1 MGWGG
6 HINRI
11 NMEKKQV
18 FQNAK
23 WIVACKIAQSLLQ
36 LVVGMLCA
44 RYLGPS
50 NYGLIGYAT
59 SVTAFFLPVMK
70 LGFDATLVSELI
82 QEPEKEGEILGTSL
96 IFNVISS
103 LLCMAGV
110 FAFVWTM
117 NAGETIVI
125 LVCVLYSLSMVC
137 AALEM
142 IQYWFQYKLL
152 SKYSSVV
159 MLVAYVLVSAYR
171 VGLLVFQKNVY
182 WFALTNAIDYGMI
195 GISLLVL
202 YHKLGEQRLAFCF
215 DRGLKMLN
223 RSKYYILASM
233 MIVVI
238 QNTDRIM
245 ITMMVSEAEN
255 GYYSA
260 AITCATLAQFVYT
273 AIIDSFRPMILA
285 ERKKDRAVFE
295 NSIAGLFSII
305 VYVSAAQSVVFI
317 VCAELIIKILY
328 GAAYAAAVP
337 ILRILMCYI
346 IFSQMGTVRN
356 VWILAE
362 EKQRYLPWIN
372 LCGALLNI
380 MLNIFFIPLWGACG
394 AAFASLITQFV
405 ANFVL
410 GFVFKPLRKNNE
422 LLLRGINPVF
432 FKRESLMMLRDYLKK
447 SKRQ

>member
-1 MGWGG
+1 
-6 HINRI
+6 
-11 NMEKKQV
+11 MEKKQV
-18 FQNAK
+18 FHNAK

-82 QEPEKEGEILGTSL
+82 REPEKEGEILGTSL
-96 IFNVISS
+96 AFNLLSS

-117 NAGETIVI
+117 NAGEWIVI

-142 IQYWFQYKLL
+142 SQYWFQYKLL

-171 VGLLVFQKNVY
+171 ICLLVFQKSVY
-182 WFALTNAIDYGMI
+182 WFALTNAIDYGII
-195 GISLLVL
+195 GIALLVL
-202 YHKLGEQRLAFCF
+202 YHKLGEQRLSFNF
-215 DRGLKMLN
+215 GRGMKMLG
-223 RSKYYILASM
+223 RSRYYILASM
-233 MIVVI
+233 MIIVI
-238 QNTDRIM
+238 QNTDHIM
-245 ITMMVSEAEN
+245 ITTMVSEAEN

-273 AIIDSFRPMILA
+273 AVIDSFRPMILA
-285 ERKKDRAVFE
+285 ERAKDPAAYE
-295 NSIAGLFSII
+295 NSIAGLYSII
-305 VYVSAAQSVVFI
+305 VYVSAAQSAVFI
-317 VCAELIIKILY
+317 LFAELLIRIMY
-328 GAAYAAAVP
+328 GAAYMAAVP
-337 ILRILMCYI
+337 VLRILMCYI

-362 EKQRYLPWIN
+362 EKQKYLPWIN
-372 LCGALLNI
+372 LCGAIANIALNAY
-380 MLNIFFIPLWGACG
+380 MIPRWHACG
-394 AAFASLITQFV
+394 AAFASFLTQFFT
-405 ANFVL
+405 NFIL
-410 GFVFKPLRKNNE
+410 GFVLKPLQRNNQ
-422 LLLRGINPVF
+422 LLLRGLHPAFV
-432 FKRESLMMLRDYLKK
+432 KRELQILVRELLGKGK
-447 SKRQ
+447 